1 MNYLVD
7 PQTLIFNSHRVNGFT
22 KMIGDEK
29 IPQWDLLEIAMEVA
43 EDWTNDW
50 DEDQGFGS
58 SDMTYM
64 IKNFVDNVISLIYM
78 KNGFSSG
85 MYMTKFTPSLSIVP
99 YSEEEHHNMVQR
111 MEQGI

>member
-7 PQTLIFNSHRVNGFT
+7 PQSLVFNAHRINGFT
-22 KMIGDEK
+22 KMIDDEQ
-29 IPQWDLLEIAMEVA
+29 IPQWELLEIALEVV

-64 IKNFVDNVISLIYM
+64 LKDFIDKVIWAQTP
-78 KNGFSSG
+78 SG
-85 MYMTKFTPSLSIVP
+85 KYMTKFTPSLSVVE
-99 YSEEEHHNMVQR
+99 YSEADHQERVFR